1 MTETDV
7 RAKVATVINM
17 LKAAPPPPK
26 QTPDEIHMAEAMIIG
41 VELLGELFIDIK
53 RIADALEG
61 LA

>member
-17 LKAAPPPPK
+17 LKASPLPK
-26 QTPDEIHMAEAMIIG
+26 GPAEIQMAEATIIG

-61 LA
+61 LV